1 MLACGFVRTPDRKA
15 LECLSA
21 PPASASAARDDA
33 SDSANAS
40 GWGLSVF
47 ALKMLCQQRVELQR
61 ILAGN
66 RTETDGVDGYRCG

>member
-1 MLACGFVRTPDRKA
+1 MLACGFVRTADRKA

-21 PPASASAARDDA
+21 PPATATTG
-33 SDSANAS
+33 DSANAG

-61 ILAGN
+61 ILAGYRN
-66 RTETDGVDGYRCG
+66 KADGVCRAIC